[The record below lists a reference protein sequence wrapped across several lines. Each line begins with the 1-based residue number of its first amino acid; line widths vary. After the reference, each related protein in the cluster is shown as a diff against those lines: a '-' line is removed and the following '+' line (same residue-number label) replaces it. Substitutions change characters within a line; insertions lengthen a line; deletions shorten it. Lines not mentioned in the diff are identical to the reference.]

1 MSAREKLLRMAI
13 VAYLSEIVAG
23 QQIGNNPEIAIAELL
38 PFRSF
43 VQHRPQQSV
52 LQREAVPAAELRRD
66 ILLPRIDAI
75 AGILIRLSHQRRLV
89 GEGRGEQFA
98 QRLVER
104 GGIAAVR
111 RLDKTPR
118 HVLEQQ
124 TRIARG
130 VSSAPVGPGLIA
142 LVQRRAVDLGHRPAA
157 LGRKPAQAAVADKSR
172 QIERAVVVET
182 ALGHR
187 QRPYEH
193 SLARQGREVERRSA
207 PNGRIAEQQ
216 ALGFP
221 LGMSFEHIGMGHARR
236 IGTLVV
242 EPQIEPLLLGGMH
255 EAVENGQFVVAA
267 QIIVRIDIRGH
278 APIAV
283 IQNPSDH
290 RILRALLARHA
301 VSVHIHPVTQ
311 GRVPELL
318 AQGFRALRGRDVREQ
333 KRGRQPPWFHHSH
346 KQTESFEVVLS
357 SISLIRSYERTVR
370 SASPKFKTTYCP
382 DRFRI

>member
-1 MSAREKLLRMAI
+1 M
-13 VAYLSEIVAG
+13 
-23 QQIGNNPEIAIAELL
+23 
-38 PFRSF
+38 
-43 VQHRPQQSV
+43 
-52 LQREAVPAAELRRD
+52 
-66 ILLPRIDAI
+66 
-75 AGILIRLSHQRRLV
+75 
-89 GEGRGEQFA
+89 
-98 QRLVER
+98 
-104 GGIAAVR
+104 R
-111 RLDKTPR
+111 RLDKAPR
-118 HVLEQQ
+118 HILEQQ

-130 VSSAPVGPGLIA
+130 VSSTPVGSGLIT

-157 LGRKPAQAAVADKSR
+157 LGRKPAQAAVTDKSR
-172 QIERAVVVET
+172 QIERAIVVET